1 MPNATGNQGQ
11 SQSSTDQGRGTQL
24 PFESIHEPGTYVANW
39 SGLLLR
45 IPEDALKPGRSPTL
59 AISAKE
65 PLFVTK
71 ISHDPFIQVTKA
83 RMLAADCD
91 VPVNF

>member
-1 MPNATGNQGQ
+1 MPATTGNQAQ
-11 SQSSTDQGRGTQL
+11 SQPSTGQGQGTQL
-24 PFESIHEPGTYVANW
+24 PFDSINEPGTYVANW

-71 ISHDPFIQVTKA
+71 ISNDPFIQVTKA
-83 RMLAADCD
+83 RILAANCD
-91 VPVNF
+91 VAVNF